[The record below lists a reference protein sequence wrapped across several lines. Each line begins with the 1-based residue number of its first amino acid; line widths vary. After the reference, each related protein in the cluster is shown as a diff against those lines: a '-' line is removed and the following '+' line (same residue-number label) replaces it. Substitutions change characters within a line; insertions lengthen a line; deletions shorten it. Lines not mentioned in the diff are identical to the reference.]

1 MTDLAAIRLKVR
13 RLTAKPS
20 ANQLTNVELD
30 DYINTF
36 YQYDLPEHLR
46 LLSLKELFTFTTAP
60 NIDIYA
66 FTQNLNLTVEG
77 PVLVGGFKAQL
88 YLSRAAFFNDYP
100 EIQVIQT
107 LATGTGITGPYSGT
121 ITAAPI
127 KRSRVLLSTAD
138 NTGASLTALDNGT
151 GSFTGDVVAGSTI
164 DYITGAIANLTW
176 NGVIAAGTVIR
187 AQSIN
192 YAAARPFAFL
202 FYNDSFQAYP
212 VPDQAYR
219 VEMDTYVTP
228 TAFANTTDNPQLI
241 EWWQLISY
249 GAAMKVFAD
258 ELDLESIAKIQPL
271 FDEQKRLVERRTI
284 KQISIK
290 RSQTIY
296 TDNLGFRNPYPSN
309 I

>member
-20 ANQLTNVELD
+20 TNQMTNDELD

-46 LLSLKELFTFTTAP
+46 LLNLKELFTFTTAP
-60 NIDIYA
+60 NIDTYA

-77 PVLVGGFKAQL
+77 PVRVGGYTARL
-88 YLSRAAFFNDYP
+88 YLSREAFFNDYP
-100 EIQVIQT
+100 EIQGIQT
-107 LATGTGITGPYSGT
+107 LTTGTGIAGPYSGT
-121 ITAAPI
+121 ISAIPV
-127 KRSRVLLSTAD
+127 KKSRVLLSTVDSAG
-138 NTGASLTALDNGT
+138 NSLTALDNGT
-151 GSFTGDVVAGSTI
+151 GTFTGDVVAGATI
-164 DYITGAIANLTW
+164 NYITGAIGNLTW
-176 NGVIAAGTVIR
+176 TSVVASGTIIR
-187 AQSIN
+187 VQSVN
-192 YAAARPFAFL
+192 YSAARPFALL
-202 FYNDSFQAYP
+202 FYDDNFQTFP

-228 TAFANTTDNPQLI
+228 TAFASTTDSPQLN
-241 EWWQLISY
+241 EWWQLIAY

-258 ELDLESIAKIQPL
+258 ELDLESISKIQPL
-271 FDEQKRLVERRTI
+271 FDEQKRLMERRTL
-284 KQISIK
+284 KQISIN

-296 TDNLGFRNPYPSN
+296 ADNQSFRVPFPSN